1 MKVTRSIS
9 FALLFVIQCLLAF
22 SQNTKVALK
31 SNDGEIVFLS
41 DAPMELI
48 TAKSNK
54 LQSLINTTQRTF
66 AFVVNIKSFDG
77 FNAALQRD
85 HFNENYMESSKFPS
99 ANFSGKIIE
108 DYDLTIPGLYS
119 VRAKGILNI
128 HGVSQERIVKA
139 VIKVTTDGIE
149 VYSKFSVMLKDHA
162 IKVPRVVHEKIST
175 EVDVTVSAK
184 LK

>member
-1 MKVTRSIS
+1 MMINRY
-9 FALLFVIQCLLAF
+9 LLFLLLALAPYIMAIG
-22 SQNTKVALK
+22 QNTKPTLK

-54 LQSLINTTQRTF
+54 LQSVINPEQRTF

-85 HFNENYMESSKFPS
+85 HFNENYMESSKFPT

-108 DYDLTIPGLYS
+108 EYDLNIPGLYS
-119 VRAKGILNI
+119 VRAKGMLNI
-128 HGVSQERIVKA
+128 HGVEQERIIKA
-139 VIKVTTDGIE
+139 VIKVTTSGME
-149 VYSKFSVMLKDHA
+149 VYSKFSVMLKDHS

-175 EVDVTVSAK
+175 EVDVTVSTK

>member
-1 MKVTRSIS
+1 MKMTRSVS
-9 FALLFVIQCLLAF
+9 LLLLFILQCLHSA
-22 SQNTKVALK
+22 SQNRNATLK

-48 TAKSNK
+48 TAKSKK
-54 LQSLINTTQRTF
+54 LQSVINSSERTF
-66 AFVVNIKSFDG
+66 AFVVNIKSFEG

-85 HFNENYMESSKFPS
+85 HFNENYMESSKFPV

-108 DYDLTIPGLYS
+108 DYDLSIPGLYS

-128 HGVSQERIVKA
+128 HGVPQERIVKA
-139 VIKVTTDGIE
+139 VIKVTEDGIE
-149 VYSKFSVMLKDHA
+149 IYSKFSVMLKEHA